1 MDDRNR
7 GVVLV
12 DEPPLAP
19 VVVRY
24 DRVSCGP
31 DMPTGSL
38 KRRGQPRRW
47 AGTVTADR
55 GKAIRMDEHS
65 TRVAELL
72 HEAAETHHQV
82 FRITEGADDD
92 WASWYSEWL
101 VTLSELPELLGAKVV
116 RSELTYLLVRLD
128 NEYVDRRPDQRW
140 EDYYAR
146 ELVRHFGPS

>member
-1 MDDRNR
+1 
-7 GVVLV
+7 
-12 DEPPLAP
+12 
-19 VVVRY
+19 
-24 DRVSCGP
+24 
-31 DMPTGSL
+31 
-38 KRRGQPRRW
+38 
-47 AGTVTADR
+47 
-55 GKAIRMDEHS
+55 MDEHS

-72 HEAAETHHQV
+72 HDAAETHPHV
-82 FRITEGADDD
+82 FRITDGADDY
-92 WASWYSEWL
+92 WASWYAQWL